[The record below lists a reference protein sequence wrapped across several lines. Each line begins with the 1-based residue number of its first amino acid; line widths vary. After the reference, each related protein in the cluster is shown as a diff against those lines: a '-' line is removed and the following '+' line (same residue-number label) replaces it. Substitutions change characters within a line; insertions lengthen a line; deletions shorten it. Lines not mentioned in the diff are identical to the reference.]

1 MKKFPNHVAI
11 IMDGNTR
18 WAENNN
24 LDKNDGHK
32 EGVKKARLAVE
43 FFLENKI
50 KNLTL
55 FAFSTENWG
64 RQRKEVKALLK
75 LFLEAI
81 NEQTPDLIKNKV
93 KLNFIGDISR
103 FDKVLI
109 NKMKSSQIKTSKY
122 DSKMSLNIAIS
133 YGGRW
138 DIEQALKSIVKD
150 TLKRK
155 IKIKNIDES
164 LITDYLSTSLI
175 PDPDLIIR
183 SAGEQRISNFFL
195 WQAAYSEIYFLK
207 KLWPDFNEGDFEK
220 ALDEYARRKRKFG
233 VKTGN

>member
-1 MKKFPNHVAI
+1 MKKLPNHVAI

-18 WAENNN
+18 WAENKN

-109 NKMKSSQIKTSKY
+109 NKIKSSQIKTSKY

-150 TLKRK
+150 ISKRK

-207 KLWPDFNEGDFEK
+207 KLWPDINEGDFEK
-220 ALDEYARRKRKFG
+220 ALDEYELRKRKFG

>member
-64 RQRKEVKALLK
+64 RQRKEVKGLLK

-109 NKMKSSQIKTSKY
+109 NKIKSSQIKTSKY

-150 TLKRK
+150 ISKRK

-220 ALDEYARRKRKFG
+220 ALDEYALRKRKFG

>member
-1 MKKFPNHVAI
+1 MKKLPNHVAI

-18 WAENNN
+18 WAENKN

-109 NKMKSSQIKTSKY
+109 NKIKSSQIKTSKY

-150 TLKRK
+150 ISKRK

-207 KLWPDFNEGDFEK
+207 KLWPDFDEADFEK
-220 ALDEYARRKRKFG
+220 ALDEYALRKRKFG

>member
-1 MKKFPNHVAI
+1 MKKLPNHVAI

-18 WAENNN
+18 WAENKN

-64 RQRKEVKALLK
+64 RQKKEVKALLK

-109 NKMKSSQIKTSKY
+109 NKIKSSQIKTSKY

-150 TLKRK
+150 ISKRK

-220 ALDEYARRKRKFG
+220 ALDEYAERKRKFG
-233 VKTGN
+233 IKTGN

>member
-1 MKKFPNHVAI
+1 MRKLPNHVAI

-32 EGVKKARLAVE
+32 EGVNKARLAVE

-64 RQRKEVKALLK
+64 REKKEVKALLK

-93 KLNFIGDISR
+93 KLNFIGEISR
-103 FDKVLI
+103 FDKALI
-109 NKMKSSQIKTSKY
+109 NKIKSSQTKTSKY
-122 DSKMSLNIAIS
+122 VSKMSLNIAIS

-150 TLKRK
+150 ILKRK
-155 IKIKNIDES
+155 IKVKNIDES
-164 LITDYLSTSLI
+164 LIANYLSTSLI

-183 SAGEQRISNFFL
+183 SAGEQRISNFYL
-195 WQAAYSEIYFLK
+195 WQAAYSEIYFSK
-207 KLWPDFNEGDFEK
+207 KLWPDFNERDFKK
-220 ALDEYARRKRKFG
+220 ALDEYAQRKRKFG

>member
-1 MKKFPNHVAI
+1 MRKLPNHVAI

-32 EGVKKARLAVE
+32 EGVNKARLAVE

-64 RQRKEVKALLK
+64 REKKEVKALLK

-93 KLNFIGDISR
+93 KLNFIGEISR

-109 NKMKSSQIKTSKY
+109 NKIKSSQTKTSKY
-122 DSKMSLNIAIS
+122 VSKMSLNIAIS

-138 DIEQALKSIVKD
+138 DIEQALKTIVKD
-150 TLKRK
+150 ILKRK
-155 IKIKNIDES
+155 IKVKNINES
-164 LITDYLSTSLI
+164 LIANYLSTSLI

-195 WQAAYSEIYFLK
+195 WQAAYSEIYFSK
-207 KLWPDFNEGDFEK
+207 KLWPDFNEKDFKK
-220 ALDEYARRKRKFG
+220 ALDEYAKRKRKFG

>member
-1 MKKFPNHVAI
+1 MKKLPNHVAI

-18 WAENNN
+18 WAENKN

-64 RQRKEVKALLK
+64 RQRKEVKDLLK

-109 NKMKSSQIKTSKY
+109 NKIKSSQIKTSKY

-150 TLKRK
+150 ISKRK

-207 KLWPDFNEGDFEK
+207 KLWPDFDEADFKK
-220 ALDEYARRKRKFG
+220 ALDDYALRKRKFG

>member
-1 MKKFPNHVAI
+1 MKKLPNHVAI

-18 WAENNN
+18 WAENKN

-64 RQRKEVKALLK
+64 RQKKEVKALLK

-109 NKMKSSQIKTSKY
+109 NKIKSSQIKTSKY

-150 TLKRK
+150 FSKRK

-220 ALDEYARRKRKFG
+220 ALDEYALRKRKFG

>member
-1 MKKFPNHVAI
+1 MKKLPNHVAI

-18 WAENNN
+18 WAENKN

-64 RQRKEVKALLK
+64 RQKKEVKALLK

-109 NKMKSSQIKTSKY
+109 NKIKSSQIKTSKY

-138 DIEQALKSIVKD
+138 DIAQAIKSIVKD
-150 TLKRK
+150 ISKRK

-207 KLWPDFNEGDFEK
+207 KLWPDFNEEDFEK
-220 ALDEYARRKRKFG
+220 ALDEYALRKRKFG

>member
-1 MKKFPNHVAI
+1 MKKLPNHVAI

-18 WAENNN
+18 WAENKN

-64 RQRKEVKALLK
+64 RQKKEVKALLK

-109 NKMKSSQIKTSKY
+109 NKIKSSQIKTSKY

-150 TLKRK
+150 ISKRK

-220 ALDEYARRKRKFG
+220 ALNEYALRKRKFG